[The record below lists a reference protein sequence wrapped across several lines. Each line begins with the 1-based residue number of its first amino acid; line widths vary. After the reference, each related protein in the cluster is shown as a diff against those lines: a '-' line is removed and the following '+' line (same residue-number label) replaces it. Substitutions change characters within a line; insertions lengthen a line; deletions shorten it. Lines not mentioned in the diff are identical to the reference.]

1 MYIPPSHNYVSVF
14 GTTVDWRLS
23 VATTLSDYAHAALSS
38 ATSSLPSV
46 TRLNADVIDW
56 AAFAQ
61 AWRNTFKTFIANY
74 PNSSTTDE
82 RRSRPFKTVDQHH
95 HESLID
101 LLHENGLESLWSAEE
116 VLEISRAWH
125 VLKPWPD
132 SSAGITQ
139 LNSQGLQTCTLS
151 NGNISLL
158 SDIAKHAELPW
169 MHIFSSEHF
178 RAYKPSPEV
187 YIGAV
192 QKLGLK
198 VEECAMVAA
207 HLGDLRAARDC
218 GLKTIYVEREEEEDY
233 SIEEIEK
240 ARSEGWVNIWI
251 GLHDGKEGERGFLA
265 VARRLADGA

>member
-1 MYIPPSHNYVSVF
+1 
-14 GTTVDWRLS
+14 
-23 VATTLSDYAHAALSS
+23 
-38 ATSSLPSV
+38 
-46 TRLNADVIDW
+46 
-56 AAFAQ
+56 
-61 AWRNTFKTFIANY
+61 
-74 PNSSTTDE
+74 
-82 RRSRPFKTVDQHH
+82 
-95 HESLID
+95 
-101 LLHENGLESLWSAEE
+101 
-116 VLEISRAWH
+116 
-125 VLKPWPD
+125 
-132 SSAGITQ
+132 
-139 LNSQGLQTCTLS
+139 
-151 NGNISLL
+151 
-158 SDIAKHAELPW
+158 